1 MEVVKVSKKFREVCY
16 EIMDGS
22 YESIEKLEA
31 FEEYP
36 HQVIAV
42 KAAIAFF
49 EKDYETA
56 INLVEAIMP
65 YWDEWYY
72 SNACNEYLTA
82 TAFAAREIG
91 RESYVREL
99 IIKEQESLM
108 ATDKVS
114 CETGKNQRFNFCK
127 IILGYLDTGILPKT
141 KQELEYS
148 VPIGAKSV
156 DELVV
161 SMKLKNVTIADKM
174 KLYNTLCM
182 KGFPEEA
189 IQIYEEIK
197 DSNLSEMHHE
207 NAIIRYLYLN
217 QEEKALEVIERLA
230 TARLWTVAGPTQVR
244 PMNFFMH
251 PMMHKYL
258 VDDASLERIKRAAF
272 IDNGTIKRK

>member
-272 IDNGTIKRK
+272 IDNGAIKRK

>member
-1 MEVVKVSKKFREVCY
+1 MEVVKVSKKFKEVCY

-91 RESYVREL
+91 RESYVREF
-99 IIKEQESLM
+99 IIKEQESLI
-108 ATDKVS
+108 ATDKES
-114 CETGKNQRFNFCK
+114 CETGKNQRFNFFK

-148 VPIGAKSV
+148 VPVDAKSV

-230 TARLWTVAGPTQVR
+230 TARMWTVAGPTQVR
-244 PMNFFMH
+244 PMNLFMH

-272 IDNGTIKRK
+272 IDNGAIKRQ

>member
-49 EKDYETA
+49 EKDYENA

-91 RESYVREL
+91 RESYVREF

-108 ATDKVS
+108 ATDKES

-141 KQELEYS
+141 KQELEYG
-148 VPIGAKSV
+148 VPVDAKSL